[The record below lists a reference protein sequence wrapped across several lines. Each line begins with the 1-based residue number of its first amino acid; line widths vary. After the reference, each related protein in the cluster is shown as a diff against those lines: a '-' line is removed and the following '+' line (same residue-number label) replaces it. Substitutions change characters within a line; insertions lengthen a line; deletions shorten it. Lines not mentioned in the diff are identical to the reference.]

1 MPIALDDTLVNGRRA
16 DDKKLNE
23 DLARLSDNV
32 DENLK
37 LYALGSYSAEYEA
50 MYKETLRNGIK
61 VLNGAVS
68 KTKTQAWNDAME
80 YAREVI
86 LAPKDSVERASSPWT
101 RSCSELHKELLKRFG
116 PGTIEAAE
124 LGTAS
129 IIANHYDGDRLAI
142 SHINKKASYLRHR
155 HDAKVGAGFYP
166 QSSPLAAIC
175 YQTAALPCSLAMS
188 WFLSAEEAVQA
199 AYVSH
204 LSVCD
209 DLGGFTAEYYDV
221 RMRMV
226 AIAAGVAYKYGGRV
240 LNVFVDGTAKQAVG
254 STTGELRPI
263 EAAMAWRAIGGCS
276 TIYSKYNFDDEC
288 SLDVGLVAPIVMMA
302 AHDLLDWRCDVA
314 AGNHEN
320 AVSAVYGFGIP
331 SPFHAFLETMLKE
344 ALKHPRSGIYGIAA
358 VVSMHYLV
366 GRYGAWEYR
375 GEHNSACE
383 ECVRLLRKGTKDA
396 GLQWAPKPPPRSYAA
411 GDEMREGG
419 RLWADHF
426 IDKSLIQECISWFQH
441 LIATGEIW
449 LFDVLSEGTQAVDSD
464 ADWA

>member
-1 MPIALDDTLVNGRRA
+1 MASNDTLVNGSRPS
-16 DDKKLNE
+16 DKKLNE
-23 DLARLSDNV
+23 DLAQLSKNV

-37 LYALGSYSAEYEA
+37 LYSLGSYSAAYEA
-50 MYKETLRNGIK
+50 MYKKTLRNGIK
-61 VLNGAVS
+61 VLTGTVS
-68 KTKTQAWNDAME
+68 NTKTQAWEDATA

-86 LAPKDSVERASSPWT
+86 MAPKDSVERASSPWT
-101 RSCSELHKELLKRFG
+101 RSCSKLHKELLKRFG
-116 PGTIEAAE
+116 PRTIEAAE

-129 IIANHYDGDRLAI
+129 VIANHYDGDRLAI
-142 SHINKKASYLRHR
+142 SHIDKKASYLRHR
-155 HDAKVGAGFYP
+155 NDAKVGTGFYP

-175 YQTAALPCSLAMS
+175 YQTAALPCSIAMS
-188 WFLSAEEAVQA
+188 WFLSVEEAVQA

-209 DLGGFTAEYYDV
+209 DLGGFTAEDYDV

-254 STTGELRPI
+254 NVTRELRPV

-276 TIYSKYNFDDEC
+276 TIYSKYNFDEEC

-320 AVSAVYGFGIP
+320 AVSAVYGFGIQE
-331 SPFHAFLETMLKE
+331 PFHVFLETMLKE
-344 ALKHPRSGIYGIAA
+344 ALVHPRSGIYGIAA
-358 VVSMHYLV
+358 VMSMHYIV

-375 GEHNSACE
+375 GQHDAACE
-383 ECVRLLRKGTKDA
+383 ECVSLLRKGTKEA
-396 GLQWAPKPPPRSYAA
+396 GLQWAPKPPPRSYAE

-426 IDKSLIQECISWFQH
+426 IDRSLVQESIGWFQY
-441 LIATGEIW
+441 LISTGEIW
-449 LFDVLSEGTQAVDSD
+449 LFDVLSKGTQAVDAD